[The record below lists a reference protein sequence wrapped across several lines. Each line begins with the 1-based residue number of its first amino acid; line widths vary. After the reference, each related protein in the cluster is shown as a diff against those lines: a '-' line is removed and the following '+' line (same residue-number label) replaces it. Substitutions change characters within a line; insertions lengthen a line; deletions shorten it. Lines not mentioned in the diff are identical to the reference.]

1 MVAQRLAAEANERPP
16 FASVVVATRNRAAQ
30 LERCLASLVDDTAR
44 EPFEIVVVDNGSM
57 DATSQVLAR
66 ACERWRNVRMAFE
79 PRPGSARALHT
90 GVASSRGQLLVFVD
104 DDMVAV
110 PRFVD
115 YHLRAH
121 REHWGDCVLGDVRS
135 APGPHPF
142 DRMLAY
148 VFDGPRATLA
158 DRAPGPLDYWSG
170 NASLSKELYL
180 RLGGYRDEFGDL
192 GYGKDVDF
200 GHRLIAAGVRLR
212 FAREALTHHHFSERF
227 ADRLG
232 KAYRMGAACAYIAK
246 THPDV
251 PIDPV
256 LLRRGSWYSP
266 LLVWACRILASLLE
280 PFDRGN
286 AVPPLALLTLTY
298 SIGLRVATEVGVRDY
313 RAGRRSKLS
322 SPAG

>member
-1 MVAQRLAAEANERPP
+1 LAADASERPP

-30 LERCLASLVDDTAR
+30 LERCLASLVDDEAR
-44 EPFEIVVVDNGSM
+44 EPFEIVVVDNGST
-57 DATSQVLAR
+57 DATSEVLGRAR
-66 ACERWRNVRMAFE
+66 KRWRNVQSAFE
-79 PRPGSARALHT
+79 PKPGSARALQT
-90 GVASSRGQLLVFVD
+90 GVASSRGRLLIFVD

-115 YHLRAH
+115 HHLRAH
-121 REHWGDCVLGDVRS
+121 NEQWGDCVLGDVRS

-158 DRAPGPLDYWSG
+158 DRAAGPLDYWSG

-200 GHRLIAAGVRLR
+200 GHRLMAAGVRLR
-212 FAREALTHHHFSERF
+212 FVKEALTHHHFSERF

-232 KAYRMGAACAYIAK
+232 KAQRMGAACAYMAK
-246 THPDV
+246 AHPDV
-251 PIDPV
+251 PIDPA
-256 LLRRGSWYSP
+256 LLRRGRWYSP
-266 LLVWACRILASLLE
+266 ALVWACRVMASLLE
-280 PFDRGN
+280 PFDRSN
-286 AVPPLALLTLTY
+286 AIPPQPLLTLTY
-298 SIGLRVATEVGVRDY
+298 SIGLRTATEVGVRDY
-313 RAGRRSKLS
+313 YAGRTKLS
-322 SPAG
+322 SPAS